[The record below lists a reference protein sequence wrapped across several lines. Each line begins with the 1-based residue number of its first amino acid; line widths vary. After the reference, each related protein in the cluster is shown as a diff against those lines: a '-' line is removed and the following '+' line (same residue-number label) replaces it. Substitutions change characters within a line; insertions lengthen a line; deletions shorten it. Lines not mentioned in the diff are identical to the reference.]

1 MVDQVCGTDL
11 VVTDIDSD
19 LGFWE
24 NLYSKYDRATCA
36 RRIVVSKR
44 DVQSIIGFV
53 QSSTESD
60 VRKYELIVDEQNVS
74 WKVFGEACET
84 EEFDSSKA
92 LDFVMSGATLEK
104 L

>member
-1 MVDQVCGTDL
+1 
-11 VVTDIDSD
+11 
-19 LGFWE
+19 
-24 NLYSKYDRATCA
+24 
-36 RRIVVSKR
+36 
-44 DVQSIIGFV
+44 V

-92 LDFVMSGATLEK
+92 LDFVMSGATLET
-104 L
+104 LRTR